1 MRTAPILIAQPP
13 SDRQRLPTE
22 MWEPL
27 MLVLR
32 YVSFI
37 GIFACV
43 AALVV
48 FGAMLGYQ
56 RTHNAGQILQDKTLV
71 RICACAVLVGSAAT
85 IGNRLIV

>member
-1 MRTAPILIAQPP
+1 
-13 SDRQRLPTE
+13 
-22 MWEPL
+22 

-48 FGAMLGYQ
+48 FGGAMLGYQ